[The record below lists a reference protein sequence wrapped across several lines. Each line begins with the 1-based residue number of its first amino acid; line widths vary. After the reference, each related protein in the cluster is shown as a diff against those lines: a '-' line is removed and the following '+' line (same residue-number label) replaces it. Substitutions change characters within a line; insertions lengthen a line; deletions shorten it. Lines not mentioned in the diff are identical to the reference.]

1 MRPRKKRDYA
11 SSHIVK
17 GSERKV
23 WKETETYDIPYI
35 RLFVSRGRG
44 GRDTKRQKASGKKT
58 CHGFIMHAV
67 AYSKNMDEGPEINN

>member
-23 WKETETYDIPYI
+23 WKETETVTIFIKI
-35 RLFVSRGRG
+35 RFFVSRGGGGDKAAKSEWEKDMSRFHNARG
-44 GRDTKRQKASGKKT
+44 GL
-58 CHGFIMHAV
+58 F
-67 AYSKNMDEGPEINN
+67 